1 MFELVSFCLKLFS
14 KSKRLY
20 VEVWPSFHNT
30 ESSDSW
36 QEKLETSVIS
46 GNSIFFWLFL
56 ASQIKE
62 DLEKMKIKY
71 LVDNQ
76 ILLIV
81 RDLGNLIKRPPLK
94 QIFNPTVAKFQ
105 LGYGVSNLQIQNQ
118 LQFSIW
124 SNIFFKVNVLCQKI
138 LILVV

>member
-71 LVDNQ
+71 FVDNQ

-94 QIFNPTVAKFQ
+94 QIFNPTNVAKFQ
-105 LGYGVSNLQIQNQ
+105 LGQGPFLYYVRVFLA
-118 LQFSIW
+118 FS
-124 SNIFFKVNVLCQKI
+124 KPPTYPCKEQ
-138 LILVV
+138 